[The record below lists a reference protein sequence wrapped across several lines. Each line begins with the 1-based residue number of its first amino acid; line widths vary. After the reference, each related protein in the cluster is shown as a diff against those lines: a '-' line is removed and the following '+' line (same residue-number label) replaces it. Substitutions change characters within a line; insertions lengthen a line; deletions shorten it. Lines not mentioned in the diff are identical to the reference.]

1 VGIQFIFNFFWN
13 GFEKK
18 QKNLFWG
25 ASIHGSRVVIMWN
38 TGMATKRFGRAGDVI
53 VDEWIN
59 LICRKHG

>member
-1 VGIQFIFNFFWN
+1 MGIQFIFNFFWN

-25 ASIHGSRVVIMWN
+25 ASIHGSHVVIMWN

-53 VDEWIN
+53 VDEWI
-59 LICRKHG
+59 